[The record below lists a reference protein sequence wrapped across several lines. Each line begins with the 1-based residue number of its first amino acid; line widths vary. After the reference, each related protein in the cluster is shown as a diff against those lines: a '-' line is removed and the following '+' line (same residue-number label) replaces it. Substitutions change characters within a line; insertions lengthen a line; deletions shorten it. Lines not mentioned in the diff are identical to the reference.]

1 MRNNYL
7 ISIARDTIHL
17 GDLGFY
23 FNKYGEKVFIKDD
36 INFMND
42 NTCVYKSDNKNF
54 VDSFIKEKLSL
65 ENLIVMDRTT
75 NDSIESWSSVEDIS
89 KIIVLNFAS
98 AKNPG
103 GGFLKGRRTQEEQLC
118 YTSML
123 YKSLI
128 TKMKD
133 YYEVNRN
140 NLRDGLYN
148 NIAIYSKRVPF
159 IRNSKYDLIRPLL
172 ADVVTCPAVNR
183 REAEFNSVS
192 NAEILFE
199 MYNRCNL
206 VIETI
211 MENLEDNCVI
221 ILGAFGCGAFKNN
234 PSQVAN
240 IFKLLLNNYRD
251 IIIKRN
257 VIVEFAIP
265 KGPNLNVFKEI
276 LE

>member
-103 GGFLKGRRTQEEQLC
+103 GGFFERSQNTRRAI
-118 YTSML
+118 ML
-123 YKSLI
+123 HKYAIQKSNYQ
-128 TKMKD
+128 D
-133 YYEVNRN
+133 E
-140 NLRDGLYN
+140 GLLW
-148 NIAIYSKRVPF
+148 S
-159 IRNSKYDLIRPLL
+159 
-172 ADVVTCPAVNR
+172 
-183 REAEFNSVS
+183 
-192 NAEILFE
+192 
-199 MYNRCNL
+199 
-206 VIETI
+206 
-211 MENLEDNCVI
+211 
-221 ILGAFGCGAFKNN
+221 
-234 PSQVAN
+234 
-240 IFKLLLNNYRD
+240 
-251 IIIKRN
+251 
-257 VIVEFAIP
+257 
-265 KGPNLNVFKEI
+265 
-276 LE
+276 